1 MENNN
6 SGNKFFSGFLW
17 GAIIGGGL
25 VFLLSTKK
33 GKKLLQLISDKGLE
47 GLSGLISDNEILDDE
62 YDEDEELAESDKPAD
77 REVNREVKE
86 NTSHNGETKIKR
98 FFKGISKKI

>member
-33 GKKLLQLISDKGLE
+33 GKRLLQLISDKGLE
-47 GLSGLISDNEILDDE
+47 GLSSLISDNEILNDE
-62 YDEDEELAESDKPAD
+62 YDEDEELGESDKPAD
-77 REVNREVKE
+77 REVKE
-86 NTSHNGETKIKR
+86 NTNHNGETKIKR

>member
-47 GLSGLISDNEILDDE
+47 GLSGLISDNEIMDDE
-62 YDEDEELAESDKPAD
+62 YDEDEELEESASLSRAPVDKPAD
-77 REVNREVKE
+77 KG
-86 NTSHNGETKIKR
+86 TNGETKIKR
-98 FFKGISKKI
+98 FFKGISKKL

>member
-62 YDEDEELAESDKPAD
+62 YDEDEDLEKASSPKAPAD
-77 REVNREVKE
+77 KR
-86 NTSHNGETKIKR
+86 TNGETKIKR

>member
-62 YDEDEELAESDKPAD
+62 DEEDEELKKSSPLSGVPAD
-77 REVNREVKE
+77 KGV
-86 NTSHNGETKIKR
+86 NGETKIKR
-98 FFKGISKKI
+98 FFKGISKKL

>member
-47 GLSGLISDNEILDDE
+47 GLSSLISDNEILNDE
-62 YDEDEELAESDKPAD
+62 YDEDEDLAESDKK
-77 REVNREVKE
+77 VNEEANK
-86 NTSHNGETKIKR
+86 NTNHNGETKIKR